1 MMRQMRDNTKWIMLT
16 TAIAFVGLMIF
27 QWGMDIT
34 GQGGMT
40 IGEIGRVNGT
50 PVMYDNFNQT
60 YRRLFDQV
68 QNSQEDPVTTQQIKD
83 IEDAAWDEVV
93 DQVLIGQEL
102 ERRGILVTDDEI
114 LSAARFNPPPE
125 FQSSPSFQTDG
136 IFDIQKYQAYLSSPT
151 IDQLFLFQLE
161 SYYREVIPR
170 GKLLRQVSSDIYL
183 TEASLWNEFRDR
195 NEAISVDYV
204 AFNPAQRI
212 PDSEV
217 NVTTEEIRDYYNTN
231 PEEFRFPA
239 QATVRTVLIDK
250 TPTASDTLA
259 AEQQAMD
266 LRQQLLDGEPFE
278 EVINRSDLLGGSG
291 ELGWFSRDQMI
302 PDFSEAAFS
311 AEIGEITNPVQTS
324 FGFHVIEVQNQS
336 GDSIQ
341 ARHVLVPIQRTDD
354 SELELLILADSLE
367 ELGENEGFNKA
378 TETLGLS
385 AGTSVLNPEFSFI
398 AGAGEVGE
406 ASEWVFEEE
415 VAEGDVSPLF
425 ETREAFYML
434 ELLELQEAGVVGL
447 EDATPSIEQTLAN
460 AKKIEAGKDQASEV
474 LLQLRE
480 DTTLEEVALEMDL
493 EIQQAGPYTRADF
506 AEGLG
511 RLNAATGA
519 GFGLN
524 LGEFSDVIE
533 ANNNVFILQLLD
545 HTPAD
550 SLVFASESRDLRSQ
564 LTEIAQQTRLQEWI
578 ESLRSVARITDRRA
592 EVLNADPDASA
603 QQQMPLVF

>member
-1 MMRQMRDNTKWIMLT
+1 MMRQMRDNTKWIMLL
-16 TAIAFVGLMIF
+16 TATAFVGLMIF

-40 IGEIGRVNGT
+40 TGEIGRVNGT
-50 PVMYDNFNQT
+50 PVLYDDFNQT

-68 QNSQEDPVTTQQIKD
+68 QTAQEDPVTTQQIKD

-93 DQVLIGQEL
+93 DQVLIMQEL
-102 ERRGILVTDDEI
+102 ERRGIVVTDSEI
-114 LSAARFNPPPE
+114 LSAARFSPPPE

-136 IFDIQKYQAYLSSPT
+136 VFDIQKYQAYLSSPT
-151 IDQLFLFQLE
+151 IDQLFLLQLE

-183 TEASLWNEFRDR
+183 TEASLWDEFRDR
-195 NEAISVDYV
+195 NEAISVRYL
-204 AFNPAQRI
+204 AFNPVQRI

-217 NVTTEEIRDYYNTN
+217 NVSVEEIRSYYNSN
-231 PEEFRFPA
+231 PDEFSFPA
-239 QATVRTVLIDK
+239 QATVGTIVMDK
-250 TPTASDTLA
+250 TPTATDTLA
-259 AEQQAMD
+259 AAGLAMD
-266 LRQQLLDGEPFE
+266 IRQQLMDGDPFE
-278 EVINRSDLLGGSG
+278 EVITRPDLLGGSG
-291 ELGWFSRDQMI
+291 ELGWFSRDQMV
-302 PDFSEAAFS
+302 PEFSEAAFS
-311 AEIGEITNPVQTS
+311 AQVGEITTPVQTS
-324 FGFHVIEVQNQS
+324 FGFHIIEVQDQA

-341 ARHVLVPIQRTDD
+341 ARHVLVPIRRTDD

-367 ELGENEGFNKA
+367 ELGENEGFKEA
-378 TETLGLS
+378 SEALGLV
-385 AGTSVLNPEFSFI
+385 AGTAVLNPEFSFI

-415 VAEGDVSPLF
+415 ASEGDVSPLF

-434 ELLELQEAGVVGL
+434 EILEIQEAGTVSL

-460 AKKIEAGKDQASEV
+460 SKKIENGKDQASEV
-474 LLQLRE
+474 LNELNE
-480 DTTLEEVALEMDL
+480 DVALEELASNLDL
-493 EIQQAGPYTRADF
+493 EIQEAGPYTRLDF
-506 AEGLG
+506 AQGLG

-524 LGEFSDVIE
+524 IGEFSDVIE

-545 HTPAD
+545 HTQPD
-550 SLVFASESRDLRSQ
+550 SLVFASESGDLRTQ
-564 LTEIAQQTRLQEWI
+564 LTALAQQTRLQEWI
-578 ESLRSVARITDRRA
+578 ESLRSVARINDRRD